1 MNKLIILLKNNFIN
15 SFGINKLFKDKKGH
29 NLPLLLTILVMIAGI
44 IIFFLFGLYMYF
56 YGGMFVKSGKSDGVL
71 LLGITFGCLII
82 AISSISKTNSYLFA
96 SKDFDM
102 LMALPIKT
110 KTIFLSKVINLLAV
124 NYVMFMYFYIPSV
137 IAYAIFNTTNFL
149 FWLFA
154 IIGFFIIPLPII
166 AVFGFISCQIGKIKI
181 SQNAKKVLSII
192 LYLCLTIAIVF
203 LAMQTT
209 NGTDDEKVFFEN
221 MYNSLKNGNY
231 LGYLLAL
238 GIRGETTNFVA
249 ICSGSLIIFLLFF
262 YYTSK
267 NYLLVNSNQKS
278 NLNKQKKYEYKDSI
292 SRGKSSVKLALLR
305 KEIYGYFNIPIYVVN
320 TIIGPILSLV
330 FTYFLISQSKAEYL
344 KIGEK
349 YIEMQM
355 ILPPL
360 VILLM
365 VFSISLSSTTSS
377 SISLEGKR
385 LWILKTLPVKESDV
399 FNAKVLVNLLITI
412 PFIII
417 NNIIFLLMKDFYL
430 NVFQIVSSFILPI
443 LIVLIISKVGLYI
456 NILLPKLEYEQ
467 PAQVVK
473 QSLSVLV
480 TMLVATLLVLIIL
493 GSALI
498 TYVLTKNMTIT
509 YIATYVVCL
518 LMYIII
524 SLILQTSGKKNYNK
538 IIC

>member
-56 YGGMFVKSGKSDGVL
+56 YGGMFVKAGKSDGVL

-110 KTIFLSKVINLLAV
+110 KIIFLSKVINLLAV

-166 AVFGFISCQIGKIKI
+166 SVFGFISCQIGKIKI

-209 NGTDDEKVFFEN
+209 NGTDDKKVFFEN

-267 NYLLVNSNQKS
+267 NYLFVNSNQKS

-305 KEIYGYFNIPIYVVN
+305 KEIYGYFSVPIYVVN

-385 LWILKTLPVKESDV
+385 LWILKTLPVKEKDV

-430 NVFQIVSSFILPI
+430 NVFQIASSFILPI

>member
-56 YGGMFVKSGKSDGVL
+56 YGGMFVKAGKSDGVL

-154 IIGFFIIPLPII
+154 IIGFFIIPLPIV
-166 AVFGFISCQIGKIKI
+166 AVFGFVSCQIGKIKI

-192 LYLCLTIAIVF
+192 LYLGLTIAIVF

-267 NYLLVNSNQKS
+267 NYLFVNSNQKS
-278 NLNKQKKYEYKDSI
+278 NLNKQKKYEYNDSI

-305 KEIYGYFNIPIYVVN
+305 KEIYGYFSVPIYVVN

-377 SISLEGKR
+377 SISLEGKI
-385 LWILKTLPVKESDV
+385 LWILKTLPVKEKDV

-430 NVFQIVSSFILPI
+430 NVFQIASSFILPI

>member
-56 YGGMFVKSGKSDGVL
+56 YGGMFVKAGKSDGVL

-102 LMALPIKT
+102 LMSLPIKT
-110 KTIFLSKVINLLAV
+110 KIIFLSKVINLLAV

-166 AVFGFISCQIGKIKI
+166 SVFGFISCQIGKIKI

-267 NYLLVNSNQKS
+267 NYLFVNSNQKS

-305 KEIYGYFNIPIYVVN
+305 KEIYGYFSVPIYVVN

-385 LWILKTLPVKESDV
+385 LWILKTLPVKEKDV

-430 NVFQIVSSFILPI
+430 NVFQIASSFILPT

>member
-56 YGGMFVKSGKSDGVL
+56 YGGMFVKAGKSDGVL

-102 LMALPIKT
+102 LMSLPIKT
-110 KTIFLSKVINLLAV
+110 KIIFLSKVINLLAV

-166 AVFGFISCQIGKIKI
+166 SVFGFISCQIGKIKI

-267 NYLLVNSNQKS
+267 NYLFVNSNQKS

-305 KEIYGYFNIPIYVVN
+305 KEIYGYFSAPIYVVN

-385 LWILKTLPVKESDV
+385 LWILKTLPVKEKDV

-430 NVFQIVSSFILPI
+430 NVFQIASSFILPT

>member
-56 YGGMFVKSGKSDGVL
+56 YGGMFVKAGKSDGVL

>member
-56 YGGMFVKSGKSDGVL
+56 YGGMFVKAGKSDGVL

-267 NYLLVNSNQKS
+267 NYLFVNSNQKS

-320 TIIGPILSLV
+320 TIIGPILSLI

-385 LWILKTLPVKESDV
+385 LWILKTLPVKEKDV

-430 NVFQIVSSFILPI
+430 NVFQVVSSFILPI

>member
-56 YGGMFVKSGKSDGVL
+56 YGGMFVKAGKSDGVL

-154 IIGFFIIPLPII
+154 IIGFFIIPLPIV
-166 AVFGFISCQIGKIKI
+166 AVFGFVSCQIGKIKI

-267 NYLLVNSNQKS
+267 NYLFVNSNQKS

-305 KEIYGYFNIPIYVVN
+305 KEIYGYFSVPIYVVN

-385 LWILKTLPVKESDV
+385 LWILKTLPVKEKDV

-430 NVFQIVSSFILPI
+430 NVFQIASSFILPT

>member
-56 YGGMFVKSGKSDGVL
+56 YGGMFVKAGKSDGVL

-110 KTIFLSKVINLLAV
+110 KIIFLSKVINLLAV

-166 AVFGFISCQIGKIKI
+166 SVFGFISCQIGKIKI

-231 LGYLLAL
+231 LGYLLTL

-267 NYLLVNSNQKS
+267 NYLFVNSNQKS

-305 KEIYGYFNIPIYVVN
+305 KEIYGYFSVPIYVVN

-385 LWILKTLPVKESDV
+385 LWILKTLPVKEKDV

-430 NVFQIVSSFILPI
+430 NVFQIASSFILPT

>member
-1 MNKLIILLKNNFIN
+1 MNKLTILLKNNFIN

-56 YGGMFVKSGKSDGVL
+56 YGGMFVKAGKSDGVL

-267 NYLLVNSNQKS
+267 NYLFVNSNQKS

-320 TIIGPILSLV
+320 TIIGPILSLI

-385 LWILKTLPVKESDV
+385 LWILKTLPVKEKDV

-430 NVFQIVSSFILPI
+430 NVFQVVSSFILPI

>member
-56 YGGMFVKSGKSDGVL
+56 YGGMFVKAGKSDGVL

-110 KTIFLSKVINLLAV
+110 KIIFLSKVTNLLAV

-166 AVFGFISCQIGKIKI
+166 SVFGFISCQIGKIKI

-267 NYLLVNSNQKS
+267 NYLFVNSNQKS

-305 KEIYGYFNIPIYVVN
+305 KEIYGYFSVPIYVVN

-385 LWILKTLPVKESDV
+385 LWILKTLPVKEKDV

-430 NVFQIVSSFILPI
+430 NVFQVVSSFILPI

>member
-56 YGGMFVKSGKSDGVL
+56 YGGMFVKAGKSDGVL

-110 KTIFLSKVINLLAV
+110 KIIFLSKVINLLAV

-166 AVFGFISCQIGKIKI
+166 SVFGFISCQIGKIKI

-262 YYTSK
+262 YYASK
-267 NYLLVNSNQKS
+267 NYLFVNSNQKS

-305 KEIYGYFNIPIYVVN
+305 KEIYGYFSVPIYVVN

-385 LWILKTLPVKESDV
+385 LWILKTLPVKEKDV

-430 NVFQIVSSFILPI
+430 NVFQVVSSFILPI

-498 TYVLTKNMTIT
+498 TYALTKNMTTT

>member
-56 YGGMFVKSGKSDGVL
+56 YGGMFVKAGKSDGVL

-110 KTIFLSKVINLLAV
+110 KIIFLSKVINLLAV

-166 AVFGFISCQIGKIKI
+166 SVFGFISCQIGKIKI

-262 YYTSK
+262 YYASK
-267 NYLLVNSNQKS
+267 NYLFVNSNQKS

-305 KEIYGYFNIPIYVVN
+305 KEIYGYFSVPIYVVN

-385 LWILKTLPVKESDV
+385 LWILKTLPVKEKDV

-430 NVFQIVSSFILPI
+430 NVFQIASSFILPI

>member
-56 YGGMFVKSGKSDGVL
+56 YGGMFVKAGKSDGVL

-110 KTIFLSKVINLLAV
+110 KIIFLSKVINLLAV

-166 AVFGFISCQIGKIKI
+166 SVFGFISCQIGKIKI

-267 NYLLVNSNQKS
+267 NYLFVNSNQKS

-305 KEIYGYFNIPIYVVN
+305 KEIYGYFSVPIYVVN

-385 LWILKTLPVKESDV
+385 LWILKTLPVKEKDV

-430 NVFQIVSSFILPI
+430 NVFQIASSFILPI

>member
-56 YGGMFVKSGKSDGVL
+56 YGGMFVKAGKSDGVL

-110 KTIFLSKVINLLAV
+110 KIIFLSKVINLLAV

-166 AVFGFISCQIGKIKI
+166 SVFGFISCQIGKIKI

-267 NYLLVNSNQKS
+267 NYLFVNSNQKS

-305 KEIYGYFNIPIYVVN
+305 KEIYGYFSVPIYVVN

-385 LWILKTLPVKESDV
+385 LWILKTLPVKEKDV

-430 NVFQIVSSFILPI
+430 NVFQVVSSFILPI

-498 TYVLTKNMTIT
+498 TYALTKNMTTT

>member
-56 YGGMFVKSGKSDGVL
+56 YGGMFVKAGKSDGVL

-166 AVFGFISCQIGKIKI
+166 SVFGFISCQIGKIKI

-267 NYLLVNSNQKS
+267 NYLFVNSNQKS

-305 KEIYGYFNIPIYVVN
+305 KEIYGYFSVPIYVVN

-385 LWILKTLPVKESDV
+385 LWILKTLPVKEKDV

-430 NVFQIVSSFILPI
+430 NVFQVVSSFILPI

>member
-56 YGGMFVKSGKSDGVL
+56 YGGMFVKAGKSDGVL

-110 KTIFLSKVINLLAV
+110 KIIFLSKVINLLAV

-166 AVFGFISCQIGKIKI
+166 SVFGFISCQIGKIKI

-267 NYLLVNSNQKS
+267 NYLFVNSNQKS

-305 KEIYGYFNIPIYVVN
+305 KEIYGYFSVPIYVVN

-385 LWILKTLPVKESDV
+385 LWILKTLPVKEKDV

-430 NVFQIVSSFILPI
+430 NVFQIASSFILPT

>member
-56 YGGMFVKSGKSDGVL
+56 YGGMFVKAGKSDGVL

-166 AVFGFISCQIGKIKI
+166 AVFGFVSCQIGKIRI

-192 LYLCLTIAIVF
+192 LYLCLTVAIVF

-305 KEIYGYFNIPIYVVN
+305 KEIYGYFSVPIYVVN

-385 LWILKTLPVKESDV
+385 LWILKTLPVKEKDV

-430 NVFQIVSSFILPI
+430 NVFQVVSSFILPI

-467 PAQVVK
+467 LAQVVK